1 MDWLKLV
8 HPTAESPHPAFKTGD
23 EIRVWYKI
31 KEQEKERLGQFEGT
45 VIRCRGAGPARTFT
59 VRRVTYGEGV
69 ERIFPFDAKAI
80 ARIEL
85 LRQGKVHRARLF
97 YLRRT
102 VGKTRI
108 ASADGDNA
116 TKTGASASGV
126 TGGPATESVSPK
138 SERAA
143 SVESPVAP
151 S

>member
-8 HPTAESPHPAFKTGD
+8 HRPAESSLPAFKTGD

-45 VIRCRGAGPARTFT
+45 VIRCRGSGPARTFT

-69 ERIFPFDAKAI
+69 ERIFPFDAKTI
-80 ARIEL
+80 ARVEL

-97 YLRRT
+97 YLRRK

-108 ASADGDNA
+108 ASADDAGV
-116 TKTGASASGV
+116 TKTGTPGPTSG
-126 TGGPATESVSPK
+126 PQAESVAPK

>member
-1 MDWLKLV
+1 LKLV
-8 HPTAESPHPAFKTGD
+8 HKPADAVKPAFKTGD

-45 VIRCRGAGPARTFT
+45 VIRCRGSGPARTFT

-69 ERIFPFDAKAI
+69 ERVFPFDAKTI
-80 ARIEL
+80 AKIEL
-85 LRQGKVHRARLF
+85 LRQGKVHRSRLY
-97 YLRRT
+97 YLRRA

-108 ASADGDNA
+108 ASAEEESA
-116 TKTGASASGV
+116 TKSGAAGSGGTNGPQAGSV
-126 TGGPATESVSPK
+126 TSK